1 MTDQAARRRNWQRF
15 KQRKRQ
21 ISLSLS
27 HQDYRAWAA
36 IAKRSK
42 NTVGQQIKAEAEAY
56 QKQTRVPEAET
67 LAKLAEH
74 TRILRGIG
82 NNINQIAHHSN
93 FFGKLI
99 LRHQTI
105 RLLRQLENAADQFI
119 RDANTPR

>member
-1 MTDQAARRRNWQRF
+1 MVDQANRRRNWLRF

-27 HQDYRAWAA
+27 HRDYRAWAA

-42 NTVGQQIKAEAEAY
+42 NTVGQQITAEAEAY
-56 QKQTRVPEAET
+56 QKQERVPEAET

-82 NNINQIAHHSN
+82 NNLNQIAHHSN
-93 FFGKLI
+93 FFRKLI
-99 LRHQTI
+99 LRHETI
-105 RLLRQLENAADQFI
+105 KLLRQLENAADRFI
-119 RDANTPR
+119 RDENTPS